1 MRFAVLWIAVLLCCA
16 AQAQTVTLNGSM
28 AERAALLIIDGQP
41 RTVAVGAS
49 HQGVK
54 VVSVGAGE
62 AVIEVAGRR
71 ATLTIGSAPVSIGS
85 GAGAVRSGNEIV
97 LTAGLGGHFYTT
109 GSING
114 KSVQFV
120 VDTGASNIAL
130 SQADADRLG
139 IAYQSGRRGMS
150 STANGLVPVHVITLS
165 SVRVGDVEVAN
176 VEATIVPAAMPHAL
190 LGNSFLTRFQ
200 MRRENDVMRLEKRP

>member
-1 MRFAVLWIAVLLCCA
+1 MLRFLTLLALAGA

-85 GAGAVRSGNEIV
+85 GAGALRGGNEIV
-97 LTAGLGGHFYTT
+97 LTAGPGGHFITS
-109 GSING
+109 GAING
-114 KSVQFV
+114 KPIQFM
-120 VDTGASNIAL
+120 VDTGASAVSL
-130 SQADADRLG
+130 GQSDADRMG
-139 IAYQSGRRGMS
+139 INYRGGQRVMMQ
-150 STANGLVPVHVITLS
+150 TANGHVPAHIVTLS

-176 VEATIVPAAMPHAL
+176 VQAVIMPASMEHAL

-200 MRRENDVMRLEKRP
+200 MRRDNDVMRLEKRP